1 MRKYSMVHDMV
12 TRLTDNAALRT
23 FFTLYLMAR
32 SAKERQVLSKQ
43 FWQEA
48 ETLSGHERQTLK
60 SAFAHSFKQ
69 LLPLVDQLH
78 EKTLNATK
86 LAVPV

>member
-1 MRKYSMVHDMV
+1 MVHDMV

-32 SAKERQVLSKQ
+32 SSEERQVLSKQ

-48 ETLSGHERQTLK
+48 ETLQGAELQVLK
-60 SAFAHSFKQ
+60 DAFARSFKQ
-69 LLPLVDQLH
+69 LLPMVNQLH
-78 EKTLNATK
+78 EKIFNLTSTI
-86 LAVPV
+86 PVTT

>member
-1 MRKYSMVHDMV
+1 MVHDMV

-32 SAKERQVLSKQ
+32 SSEERQALSKQ

-48 ETLSGHERQTLK
+48 EMLHGVELQALK
-60 SAFAHSFKQ
+60 GAFARSFKQ
-69 LLPLVDQLH
+69 LLPLVNQLH
-78 EKTLNATK
+78 GKALTATK
-86 LAVPV
+86 MAVPA

>member
-32 SAKERQVLSKQ
+32 SSEERQVLSKQ
-43 FWQEA
+43 FWQDA
-48 ETLSGHERQTLK
+48 ETLQDAERQAFK
-60 SAFAHSFKQ
+60 DAFARSFKQ
-69 LLPLVDQLH
+69 LLPLVNQLH
-78 EKTLNATK
+78 EKILTASK
-86 LAVPV
+86 MAVSA

>member
-32 SAKERQVLSKQ
+32 SSEERQVLSKQ
-43 FWQEA
+43 FGQEA
-48 ETLSGHERQTLK
+48 ETLHGAELQTLK
-60 SAFAHSFKQ
+60 SAFARSFKQ
-69 LLPLVDQLH
+69 LLPMVNQLH
-78 EKTLNATK
+78 EKAITATK
-86 LAVPV
+86 LAVPA